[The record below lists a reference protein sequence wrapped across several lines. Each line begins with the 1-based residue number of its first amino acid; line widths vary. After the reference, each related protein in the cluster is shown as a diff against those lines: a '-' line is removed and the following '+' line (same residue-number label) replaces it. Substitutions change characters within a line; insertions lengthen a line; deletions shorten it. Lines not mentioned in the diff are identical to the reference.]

1 MFGGIWRIGFSVRFD
16 DRLLTVL
23 NQPAGDRH
31 DVAVRWRQLVD
42 LVARA
47 GPSSASP
54 VVTQAL
60 EAIRSESANVEEPL
74 RAAAARAVAALPLP
88 FGLLECFAADRLSV
102 SAPVLAAAKLDPS
115 QWRALLEGSEEETR
129 RFVETLHPELG
140 VPPEPEFTETLV
152 EQAPAPMEEGV
163 PAKENI
169 PGEESVPAEQIAP
182 LEPALTP
189 PVEVPPSYVAP
200 TLSDVVARIERRRR
214 GREKRPPDPQVPSA
228 TPVSGAPALFRW
240 ECNPSGEIAWVEGAP
255 RGALIGRSIAR
266 AHEYGGERVDEE
278 VVQAFA
284 IRAPFRDRS
293 MTLPGDGLVSGEWRI
308 SGVPAFEPNDGRFA
322 GYRGIA
328 LREAPSTEDPESPE
342 VLADP
347 DSLRELVHEIK
358 TPLNAIIG
366 FAEIIDNQLLGPADR
381 RYRERATGI
390 VAQARLLLSAID
402 DLDFAAKIHS
412 GGSAGRRVDLGDLLE
427 RIAGSVREIAERQG
441 AAVEIAKAPRGA
453 SAAVEPEL
461 ADRLIFRLCSAA
473 IERADRGERLRL
485 SLDQTAD
492 QFSFSVSRP
501 AALKSLSDAR
511 LFDSS
516 AGDDSG
522 SAAFSLRLVRGLARI
537 AGGDLVTSRAGLTLV
552 FPRA

>member
-1 MFGGIWRIGFSVRFD
+1 MRFD

-60 EAIRSESANVEEPL
+60 DAIRSEASDVDEPL

-88 FGLLECFAADRLSV
+88 FGLLECFASDRLSV
-102 SAPVLAAAKLDPS
+102 SAPVLAAAKLDPF
-115 QWRALLEGSEEETR
+115 QWRELLEGAEEETR

-152 EQAPAPMEEGV
+152 ERAPTPVEA
-163 PAKENI
+163 
-169 PGEESVPAEQIAP
+169 SVVVQ
-182 LEPALTP
+182 P
-189 PVEVPPSYVAP
+189 PVETEPSYVAP
-200 TLSDVVARIERRRR
+200 SLSDVVARIERRRR
-214 GREKRPPDPQVPSA
+214 SREKKQPDPQLPSA
-228 TPVSGAPALFRW
+228 LPQAGAPGLFRW
-240 ECNPSGEIAWVEGAP
+240 ECSPSGEIAWVEGAP

-266 AHEYGGERVDEE
+266 THENGGERVDEE
-278 VVQAFA
+278 VARAFA
-284 IRAPFRDRS
+284 VRAPFRDRS
-293 MTLPGDGLVSGEWRI
+293 MRLPGDGLVSGEWRI

-342 VLADP
+342 ILTDP

-366 FAEIIDNQLLGPADR
+366 FAEIIDSQLLGPADR
-381 RYRERATGI
+381 RYRERAAGI
-390 VAQARLLLSAID
+390 VSQARLLLSAID

-412 GGSAGRRVDLGDLLE
+412 GGGAGRRVDLGDLLE
-427 RIAGSVREIAERQG
+427 RIAGSVREIAEQRG
-441 AAVEIAKAPRGA
+441 AEIEIAKAPRGV

-461 ADRLIFRLCSAA
+461 ADRLIFRLCSAV
-473 IERADRGERLRL
+473 IEGADRGERLRV

-492 QFSFSVSRP
+492 KCSFSVSRP

-516 AGDDSG
+516 AEEGSG

-537 AGGDLVTSRAGLTLV
+537 AGGDLTTSRAGLTLV
-552 FPRA
+552 FSRA